1 MKIACISPSTV
12 PSRTAN
18 SIQAMKACHGLAQ
31 NGHEVRLFLPGEVRS
46 TWDFLANQ
54 YGLETEFQ
62 LNWLPSRRIFRRYE
76 FSINAVTQAQ
86 RWGTEVVYTWLPQ
99 AGLFA
104 LERGIPS
111 ILEVHDRLKGSLGPW
126 VFGRFFRHRGHKRLA
141 VITHA
146 LLKVLENENG
156 IQPAAGEAVITPNG
170 VEWERF
176 ANQPA
181 PKEARAILGLRE
193 SPTAAFSGHFYAGRG
208 TDLLFSLAQSLPDIQ
223 FLWIGGRQEDIDH
236 WKSRL
241 HAENVQN
248 VVLTGFVENSRL
260 PLHLAAAEVLMI
272 PFERIIRGSSGGN
285 SADICSPMK
294 LFEYMAT
301 GRAIL
306 TSDLP
311 VIHEVL
317 NETNACFAP
326 PEDLPAWQKSLSALI
341 KDPPLMRKLGDNARE
356 DARQYSWKER
366 ERRALEAFPG

>member
-18 SIQAMKACHGLAQ
+18 SIQVMKACHGLAQ
-31 NGHEVRLFLPGEVRS
+31 NGHEVRLFLPGEMRS
-46 TWDFLANQ
+46 NWDFLANQ

-126 VFGRFFRHRGHKRLA
+126 VFGRFFRQRGHKRLA

-260 PLHLAAAEVLMI
+260 PLHLAAADVLMI

-317 NETNACFAP
+317 NETNASFAP

>member
-1 MKIACISPSTV
+1 MKIACVSPSTV

-31 NGHEVRLFLPGEVRS
+31 NGHEVRLFLPGEGRS
-46 TWDFLANQ
+46 AWDSLVNQ

-62 LNWLPSRRIFRRYE
+62 LTWLPSRRIFRRYE
-76 FSINAVTQAQ
+76 FSFNAVSQAQ
-86 RWGTEVVYTWLPQ
+86 RWGADVVYTWLPQ
-99 AGLFA
+99 AGLIA

-111 ILEVHDRLKGSLGPW
+111 ILEVHDRLQGSLGPW
-126 VFGRFFRHRGHKRLA
+126 VFGRFCHHRGRKRLA

-156 IQPAAGEAVITPNG
+156 IQPAAGEVVITPNG

-181 PKEARAILGLRE
+181 PKEARATLGLRE
-193 SPTAAFSGHFYAGRG
+193 APTAAFSGHFYAGRG
-208 TDLLFSLAQSLPDIQ
+208 TNMLFALAQSLPEIQ

-294 LFEYMAT
+294 LFEYMAA

-317 NETNACFAP
+317 NDTNACFAP
-326 PEDLPAWQKSLSALI
+326 PEDLPAWQESLSALI
-341 KDPPLMRKLGDNARE
+341 KDPPLTRKLGENARE
-356 DARQYSWKER
+356 DARQYSWMER